1 MEVVLWP
8 TSALASPPGWHAPP
22 GRWQSTQGA
31 QAAWP
36 CCRWL
41 GGSGTRSG
49 LCRWSSCASD
59 SWLQVPSSASG
70 PSDGL
75 GEGGAYGAQYQA
87 DVVSSSRCPQ
97 GEKTPRGG
105 ETLGFDYG
113 SGRYERKCGV
123 GRGAV
128 GGMEWR
134 MGEMEWRVGAVR
146 SSSESSSFCRRP
158 APSQGRAPCGE
169 AQSAEGGVQYGSRHP
184 SAAATAAVAASATA
198 ADLAAAGAAET
209 GSSLT
214 AVAAAASAA
223 VTS

>member
-128 GGMEWR
+128 GEWSGGWGR
-134 MGEMEWRVGAVR
+134 WSGEWVLSGPAASPPRFAAAQ
-146 SSSESSSFCRRP
+146 RP
-158 APSQGRAPCGE
+158 ARGGR
-169 AQSAEGGVQYGSRHP
+169 R
-184 SAAATAAVAASATA
+184 AAKHRARRVVCSTVVDTRRRQPPR
-198 ADLAAAGAAET
+198 L
-209 GSSLT
+209 
-214 AVAAAASAA
+214 
-223 VTS
+223 